1 MNSILRHLSLPIIT
15 LSLAASLTGCRKKEA
30 NATAPPPPEVSVLTV
45 ASERV
50 NRTTELPGRI
60 NAMREAQ
67 VRARAT
73 GILLK
78 RLFEEGSNVKEGQA
92 LFEIDPA
99 PLQANLSSAKASIA
113 KAEASL
119 NESKANVERYKV
131 LVPINAISKQV
142 YDQAV
147 ATLGQNE
154 AELLATKAAVEMAEL
169 NLGYTRV
176 VAPISGRIGKALVT
190 EGALVSAS
198 EATQLAIIRQLDPV
212 YFDFTQS
219 STELLR
225 LKRAL
230 ESGGLES
237 VAPGE
242 ARLTLILEDGTVYR
256 HAGKLLFS
264 DISVDPTTGMV
275 TLRAEFP
282 NPENL
287 LMPGMFARAQ
297 IIEGVNA
304 SALTVPQRTVV
315 RGAGGASSVLVV
327 TEQNKVEAR
336 PIETDRTVGNKVIV
350 TKGLKAGER
359 IMVEGSQQAPPGS
372 VVKPVAF
379 VLPAQS
385 AAQPK
390 AN

>member
-1 MNSILRHLSLPIIT
+1 
-15 LSLAASLTGCRKKEA
+15 
-30 NATAPPPPEVSVLTV
+30 
-45 ASERV
+45 
-50 NRTTELPGRI
+50 
-60 NAMREAQ
+60 
-67 VRARAT
+67 
-73 GILLK
+73 
-78 RLFEEGSNVKEGQA
+78 
-92 LFEIDPA
+92 
-99 PLQANLSSAKASIA
+99 
-113 KAEASL
+113 
-119 NESKANVERYKV
+119 
-131 LVPINAISKQV
+131 
-142 YDQAV
+142 
-147 ATLGQNE
+147 
-154 AELLATKAAVEMAEL
+154 
-169 NLGYTRV
+169 
-176 VAPISGRIGKALVT
+176 
-190 EGALVSAS
+190 
-198 EATQLAIIRQLDPV
+198 
-212 YFDFTQS
+212 
-219 STELLR
+219 
-225 LKRAL
+225 
-230 ESGGLES
+230 
-237 VAPGE
+237 
-242 ARLTLILEDGTVYR
+242 
-256 HAGKLLFS
+256 
-264 DISVDPTTGMV
+264 MV

-359 IMVEGSQQAPPGS
+359 VMVEGSQQAPPGS